1 MPVPTNIQAEFNRH
15 CRQNNERIQAL
26 VEQQFN
32 TEITRSFV
40 LTFDAANQSDAEG
53 LGRLLF
59 AKGMRLLTLEPEKQP
74 SSEHRVRAVVKHS
87 LREITQE
94 QFVCDLI
101 TVASGVSA
109 IYQGWDLPSEESA
122 EQTQQHNDTPDI
134 QQ

>member
-1 MPVPTNIQAEFNRH
+1 M
-15 CRQNNERIQAL
+15 

-40 LTFDAANQSDAEG
+40 LTFYADDYGDAEG

-59 AKGMRLLTLEPEKQP
+59 AKGMRLLTLQPEHTE
-74 SSEHRVRAVVKHS
+74 SGAYHVRAVVKHS

-94 QFVCDLI
+94 DFICDLI
-101 TVASGVSA
+101 NLASGVRA
-109 IYQGWDLPSEESA
+109 IYRGWALLAPDAAEE
-122 EQTQQHNDTPDI
+122 TQPHDSTPDI

>member
-1 MPVPTNIQAEFNRH
+1 MSTPTNIQSELNRH
-15 CRQNNERIQAL
+15 RSENATRLQQM

-40 LTFDAANQSDAEG
+40 LTFYADDYGDAEG

-59 AKGMRLLTLEPEKQP
+59 AKGMRLLTLQPEHTE
-74 SSEHRVRAVVKHS
+74 SGAYHVRAVVKHS

-94 QFVCDLI
+94 DFICDLI
-101 TVASGVSA
+101 NLASGVRA
-109 IYQGWDLPSEESA
+109 IYRGWALLAPDAAEE
-122 EQTQQHNDTPDI
+122 TQPHDSTPDI